1 MIYAAVAT
9 SGFLE
14 QKRNPI
20 KIPDN
25 HTGLYRTL
33 PGVCLGVYDHAK
45 RVEIKAYPPMSRHI
59 FRGTTKQHHGWQ
71 QVEGLDIGGLDIGTT
86 IYVYT
91 WNLHAQ
97 D

>member
-1 MIYAAVAT
+1 
-9 SGFLE
+9 
-14 QKRNPI
+14 
-20 KIPDN
+20 
-25 HTGLYRTL
+25 
-33 PGVCLGVYDHAK
+33 
-45 RVEIKAYPPMSRHI
+45 MSRHI